1 MCKPEL
7 TGEDYVT
14 LITYYL
20 LQDRFDESLKLIN
33 CESLKNWKF
42 ESGVMKVQFDYLKA
56 YLSLYTD
63 GPKFETAENICRDY
77 LAYPVLFWRNMFVG
91 IANQLAEIDQTEK
104 LEVSVLE
111 GENLAKTNLAS
122 ADQEE
127 FIDITV
133 VDKTTLLLT
142 FRNIAKF
149 QLKFFKTDLEVMFS
163 TGPFLSGASKE
174 FSYVS
179 PYHED
184 AIECA
189 HSQAYS
195 DMRYEIPESL
205 KKENLYIQVT
215 AGGQSKTV
223 RFLPTN
229 LLVNIQENYGI
240 LKV

>member
-1 MCKPEL
+1 
-7 TGEDYVT
+7 
-14 LITYYL
+14 
-20 LQDRFDESLKLIN
+20 
-33 CESLKNWKF
+33 
-42 ESGVMKVQFDYLKA
+42 
-56 YLSLYTD
+56 
-63 GPKFETAENICRDY
+63 
-77 LAYPVLFWRNMFVG
+77 MFVG

-104 LEVSVLE
+104 LEVAVLE

-133 VDKTTLLLT
+133 AEKTTLLLT

-149 QLKFFKTDLEVMFS
+149 QLKFFKTDMEVMFS
-163 TGPFLSGASKE
+163 TGPFLSDANEE
-174 FSYVS
+174 FSFVS
-179 PYHED
+179 PYHEE

-205 KKENLYIQVT
+205 RKENLYIPGP
-215 AGGQSKTV
+215 AGGQSITV
-223 RFLPTN
+223 SFFPTS